1 MTNEAT
7 YAVLI
12 SLTLGVSYTDRVEPD
27 DLEAEAET
35 LSDNLTKAIPNMFKY
50 YPSYELSNLQVEVDP
65 LLDQLK

>member
-12 SLTLGVSYTDRVEPD
+12 SLTLGVSYTDRIEPD